1 MGKLTITSDDNKGII
16 VLRGKMSWIQ
26 QRAVAYRNKGF
37 NVLIQWEQK

>member
-1 MGKLTITSDDNKGII
+1 MGKLTITSDEKKGII

-26 QRAVAYRNKGF
+26 QRAVAYRKAGF

>member
-1 MGKLTITSDDNKGII
+1 MGKLTITSDNINGVI

-26 QRAVAYRNKGF
+26 QRAVAYRKKGC

>member
-1 MGKLTITSDDNKGII
+1 MGKLTITSDDNNGVV

-26 QRAVAYRNKGF
+26 QRAIAYRNQGF